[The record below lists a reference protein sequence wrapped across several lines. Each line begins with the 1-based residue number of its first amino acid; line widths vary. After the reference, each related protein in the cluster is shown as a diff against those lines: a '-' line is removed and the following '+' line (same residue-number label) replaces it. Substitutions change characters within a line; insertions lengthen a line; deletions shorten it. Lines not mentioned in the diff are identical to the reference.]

1 MSTLSF
7 MPWATL
13 SQRLRVGQFHLIPC
27 GEALASG
34 AIPAELKAGVFAI
47 LSMYGKTRAVDRR
60 HVPLIHH
67 DSVGVV
73 DDLSDDL
80 IEAYFDFRQR
90 LAFSVL
96 AGRDFFRSRYSNSEN
111 AF

>member
-1 MSTLSF
+1 
-7 MPWATL
+7 
-13 SQRLRVGQFHLIPC
+13 
-27 GEALASG
+27 
-34 AIPAELKAGVFAI
+34 
-47 LSMYGKTRAVDRR
+47 
-60 HVPLIHH
+60 
-67 DSVGVV
+67 V